1 MAVRGLKVGQRVRFT
16 DEARYTNSLCGPGRT
31 FEYGTIISKD
41 RFRSFRSYG
50 PYAGK
55 VRLGILPD
63 HDHRRFY
70 MPLSCV
76 EPADNKFD
84 LIIAKK
90 FPDVD
95 AAIAAA
101 TTIAAKIKLPISVR
115 AT

>member
-16 DEARYTNSLCGPGRT
+16 EEARLVHYHCGPGRT
-31 FEYGTIISKD
+31 FEYGTIMAKG
-41 RFRSFRSYG
+41 RFRSYEVN
-50 PYAGK
+50 AGRVK
-55 VRLGILPD
+55 LEVQPD
-63 HDHRRFY
+63 HHHRRY
-70 MPLSCV
+70 SVPINCV

-84 LIIAKK
+84 LVIAKK

-101 TTIAAKIKLPISVR
+101 TSIATKIKLPISVR

>member
-1 MAVRGLKVGQRVRFT
+1 MPVKSFKVGQRVRFN
-16 DEARYTNSLCGPGRT
+16 DNARYVTHLCGPGRT
-31 FEYGTIISKD
+31 YEYGTVRSKG
-41 RFRSFRSYG
+41 RFRRYENH
-50 PYAGK
+50 AGR
-55 VRLGILPD
+55 VRYEVTPETD
-63 HDHRRFY
+63 PNRRFY
-70 MPLSCV
+70 FALDHLD
-76 EPADNKFD
+76 PADNKFD